1 MPPNPIIPRI
11 RSAEV
16 SLETNQPIANER
28 LASRDTRSII
38 ACVLGTLILRSAS
51 AVAGSTI
58 QFYFGY
64 IDRNLYPLS
73 DTMRGFALALFF
85 LPELIGS
92 PILGAWSDR
101 RGRKFFMALGAL
113 LGVLGTQITAMTTN
127 FEILTLA
134 RLLGGLSTAS
144 AFPATLG
151 YLSAITSHSEPLR
164 ARVLGLFQIATL
176 AGTIVGIFFGG
187 RLWDNYASRAFTIDA
202 LIYAASLV
210 VFLVGIHERRF
221 AKLSSPSTVSVDGTS
236 LAALRRTLAYYRSVF
251 FSPTILRFAPAWIAM
266 NMVLGIW
273 LNHLVSQLVSPP
285 GEFPGQLLFGI
296 LANSKRAGNLISTY
310 ATILFVIFG
319 LGVAIWSFVLGRLHR
334 TDVMLIA
341 TSGLFVLCGVLFLLN
356 HTASLSAP
364 IVPLYL
370 LLATLALLA
379 VSGLMPAALT
389 YLADVTEEDSGDRG
403 AIMGLYTIFLGLGG
417 FLGTVVGG
425 PAADVAA
432 IDGILVAT
440 VVLSIIITG
449 ALFRLHRIEARPP
462 AFKRILTKE
471 R

>member
-1 MPPNPIIPRI
+1 
-11 RSAEV
+11 
-16 SLETNQPIANER
+16 
-28 LASRDTRSII
+28 
-38 ACVLGTLILRSAS
+38 
-51 AVAGSTI
+51 
-58 QFYFGY
+58 
-64 IDRNLYPLS
+64 
-73 DTMRGFALALFF
+73 
-85 LPELIGS
+85 
-92 PILGAWSDR
+92 
-101 RGRKFFMALGAL
+101 
-113 LGVLGTQITAMTTN
+113 
-127 FEILTLA
+127 
-134 RLLGGLSTAS
+134 
-144 AFPATLG
+144 
-151 YLSAITSHSEPLR
+151 
-164 ARVLGLFQIATL
+164 
-176 AGTIVGIFFGG
+176 
-187 RLWDNYASRAFTIDA
+187 
-202 LIYAASLV
+202 
-210 VFLVGIHERRF
+210 
-221 AKLSSPSTVSVDGTS
+221 
-236 LAALRRTLAYYRSVF
+236 
-251 FSPTILRFAPAWIAM
+251 M

-319 LGVAIWSFVLGRLHR
+319 LGVVIWSFALGRLHR

-356 HTASLSAP
+356 HTASLSAS

-370 LLATLALLA
+370 LIATLALLA

-389 YLADVTEEDSGDRG
+389 YLADVTEENAGDRG

-440 VVLSIIITG
+440 VVLSLIITG
-449 ALFRLHRIEARPP
+449 ALFRLHRIEARTP